1 MPSPGQRIGE
11 YVLDQRLGAGA
22 FGEVWRGRHHV
33 WADQLVAVKVPTN
46 LDYVRQLQR
55 EGRAMHGLRHPG
67 IVRPLNFDPYGDPPY
82 LVMEYVPGTSLRELI
97 RQRALTVPDAAAV
110 MKQVLAALGHAHANG
125 VVHRDVK
132 PENIL
137 IHERAVTEGYGAEG
151 VVRLTDFGLGQANV
165 AEGSILLST
174 EARDAHRGAGGTHHY
189 MPPEQASGA
198 AVDARA
204 DLYACGVVLF
214 ELLTGERPAGTEV
227 PSDLNPSVPKHLDDA
242 FRRAYARLDRRF
254 ASAGEFAAA
263 LEAPSVAAE
272 PSPAAAPPGPTDVP
286 PTQPA
291 PPFTPTHRT
300 RRGLHPLV
308 PILIFIALAVIV
320 TIAQTPRDEWGWESL
335 SPVAVFAAL
344 ALVLATFIIRSRAR
358 RGAWERESGEPGTYV
373 PPLRR
378 RTRRRRNTSA
388 PDGSWPP
395 PAKKG

>member
-33 WADQLVAVKVPTN
+33 WADQLVAVKIPTN

-82 LVMEYVPGTSLRELI
+82 LVMEYVPGTSLRDLI
-97 RQRALTVPDAAAV
+97 RRRALTIPDAVAV

-137 IHERAVTEGYGAEG
+137 VHERAATEGYAAEG
-151 VVRLTDFGLGQANV
+151 VVRLTDFGLGQAANV
-165 AEGSILLST
+165 AEGSILLSA
-174 EARDAHRGAGGTHHY
+174 EAADAHRGAGGTHHY
-189 MPPEQASGA
+189 MPPEQSSGGP
-198 AVDARA
+198 VDARA

-254 ASAGEFAAA
+254 TSAQDFAAA
-263 LEAPSVAAE
+263 LEAPRAPELQQAPE
-272 PSPAAAPPGPTDVP
+272 PLPIPSAAPPP
-286 PTQPA
+286 PGKGV
-291 PPFTPTHRT
+291 R
-300 RRGLHPLV
+300 
-308 PILIFIALAVIV
+308 
-320 TIAQTPRDEWGWESL
+320 
-335 SPVAVFAAL
+335 
-344 ALVLATFIIRSRAR
+344 RAR
-358 RGAWERESGEPGTYV
+358 RVLPAIVFVVLCIAALMSFSSWRSGSEPATAILVFCLAIGGAMVLGV
-373 PPLRR
+373 FRR
-378 RTRRRRNTSA
+378 RAARPPKFEPPVDRMPSRPRRHKRRRNASA
-388 PDGSWPP
+388 PDGTWPP
-395 PAKKG
+395 SNKR

>member
-1 MPSPGQRIGE
+1 
-11 YVLDQRLGAGA
+11 
-22 FGEVWRGRHHV
+22 
-33 WADQLVAVKVPTN
+33 
-46 LDYVRQLQR
+46 
-55 EGRAMHGLRHPG
+55 
-67 IVRPLNFDPYGDPPY
+67 NFDPYGDPPY

-242 FRRAYARLDRRF
+242 FRRAYARLERRF
-254 ASAGEFAAA
+254 ASAGDFAAA
-263 LEAPSVAAE
+263 LEAPAAA
-272 PSPAAAPPGPTDVP
+272 PAPTPAAAPPAPGES

-291 PPFTPTHRT
+291 PPVAPPYRA
-300 RRGLHPLV
+300 RRGPRPFV
-308 PILIFIALAVIV
+308 PILILIALAVVVISN
-320 TIAQTPRDEWGWESL
+320 TPRDERGRALL
-335 SPVAVFAAL
+335 SPVAVVV
-344 ALVLATFIIRSRAR
+344 ALVAVITTLILRGRAR
-358 RGAWERESGEPGTYV
+358 RRAWEREWGEPASFA
-373 PPLRR
+373 PPPRR